1 VTFLIIMPESLR
13 HPIQRLKSKIHGDDE
28 EDYIG
33 SETNAEGLSTATQ
46 AESIRHPIQ
55 RGHSKL
61 QKDGNESSDHLLKPE
76 DAISGQDLTPVSS
89 QTPSDTSSRPSP
101 LRHPLQRTKTK
112 LLEYEQKKITDP
124 ETLAFIRAQ
133 PPEER
138 HQTVY
143 KNKMARP
150 RWVLH
155 VQAQFWRVL
164 MGLGMFFHKM
174 ASPRPPKYNFVR
186 TIPAT
191 ISNKTGTIDLYFYT
205 PMGYG
210 TQKSLW
216 QGRSASDD
224 EETVDK
230 GKQRKSSIGSLGQ
243 NLRRRSSSAKRW
255 GGYPVV
261 LNFHGGGFTLGSP
274 MDDARWCTT
283 VVDECN
289 AVVISVDYRRAPE
302 MPFPTA
308 VEDGVDAVIWVH
320 QHAEELGIDPNKIA
334 LSGFSSGANMACTI
348 PLRLWDEMMG
358 FPREDESPRLSTS
371 NESPEPSAAKFSQ
384 EARVETIDPSK
395 PPPPLN
401 RSPLTKHNIKVRE
414 DTLRQVSDIS
424 LRAIVPWY
432 PSLDYTRT
440 REQRRATCSRKD
452 QELPALFT
460 DLFDESYVHVLFLIP
475 VISLTKYSQLPPPTA
490 HNHPGLALPLSRRRA
505 HRPSEKRPP
514 SRNHHAH
521 LRMGHAARRRPSLP
535 RPPHEPRD
543 RQKRC
548 VQNDRRRAARLGQ
561 SSQPVE
567 TYTGRERALFE
578 SLQGVEEGVW

>member
-1 VTFLIIMPESLR
+1 MLESLR
-13 HPIQRLKSKIHGDDE
+13 HPIQRLKSKIHGDD
-28 EDYIG
+28 DDNSNNLTSDTQHQG
-33 SETNAEGLSTATQ
+33 HSSATQ
-46 AESIRHPIQ
+46 DNPIRHPVQ
-55 RGHSKL
+55 RGQSKL
-61 QKDGNESSDHLLKPE
+61 QKDGNESMDQLLKPQ
-76 DAISGQDLTPVSS
+76 DAISGQDLSPTPSETPS
-89 QTPSDTSSRPSP
+89 QTPSSTPTRPSA
-101 LRHPLQRTKTK
+101 LRHPMQRTKTK
-112 LLEYEQKKITDP
+112 LLEHEQKKITDP
-124 ETLAFIRAQ
+124 EAIAYFQAQ
-133 PPEER
+133 PEEER

-174 ASPRPPKYNFVR
+174 APPRPPKYNFVR

-191 ISNKTGTIDLYFYT
+191 VSNKTGTIDLYFYT
-205 PMGYG
+205 PLDYR

-216 QGRSASDD
+216 QDHPMSEQ
-224 EETVDK
+224 EEESVDK
-230 GKQRKSSIGSLGQ
+230 GKQRKNSIESLGH

-283 VVDECN
+283 VVNECN
-289 AVVISVDYRRAPE
+289 AVVIAVDYRRAPE

-334 LSGFSSGANMACTI
+334 LSGFSSGANMACSI

-358 FPREDESPRLSTS
+358 FPREDESARASTPNNPFESPTSSTS
-371 NESPEPSAAKFSQ
+371 KLPQ
-384 EARVETIDPSK
+384 DGRVETLDPSK
-395 PPPPLN
+395 PPPTLK
-401 RSPLTKHNIKVRE
+401 RSPLTKNNIQVRA
-414 DTLRQVSDIS
+414 DALKQVSDIS

-452 QELPALFT
+452 QELPAVFT
-460 DLFDESYVHVLFLIP
+460 DLFDESYVST
-475 VISLTKYSQLPPPTA
+475 SLS
-490 HNHPGLALPLSRRRA
+490 
-505 HRPSEKRPP
+505 
-514 SRNHHAH
+514 
-521 LRMGHAARRRPSLP
+521 
-535 RPPHEPRD
+535 
-543 RQKRC
+543 
-548 VQNDRRRAARLGQ
+548 
-561 SSQPVE
+561 
-567 TYTGRERALFE
+567 
-578 SLQGVEEGVW
+578 

>member
-1 VTFLIIMPESLR
+1 MPESLR
-13 HPIQRLKSKIHGDDE
+13 RPIQRLKTKLHSDHGDTHMD
-28 EDYIG
+28 
-33 SETNAEGLSTATQ
+33 SENEHQENTSATQ
-46 AESIRHPIQ
+46 DTPIRHSIQ
-55 RGHSKL
+55 HGSSEF
-61 QKDGNESSDHLLKPE
+61 QGDGNESSDRLLKPS
-76 DAISGQDLTPVSS
+76 DANSTQDLNLIPTQTISETRSS
-89 QTPSDTSSRPSP
+89 SPLKPSA
-101 LRHPLQRTKTK
+101 LRHPLKRGKTK
-112 LLEYEQKKITDP
+112 LLEHEQKKITDP
-124 ETLAFIRAQ
+124 EAIAYFKAQ
-133 PPEER
+133 PEEER

-164 MGLGMFFHKM
+164 MGLGMFFHKL
-174 ASPRPPKYNFVR
+174 APPRPPKYNFVR

-191 ISNKTGTIDLYFYT
+191 VSNKTGTIDLYFYT
-205 PMGYG
+205 PMDYR

-216 QGRSASDD
+216 KDHPAS
-224 EETVDK
+224 EEEEESPDK
-230 GKQRKSSIGSLGQ
+230 GKQRKNSIESLGH

-289 AVVISVDYRRAPE
+289 AVVIAVDYRRAPE

-348 PLRLWDEMMG
+348 LLRLWDEMMG
-358 FPREDESPRLSTS
+358 FPREDETARASGSNDPFDSPSSSTLKL
-371 NESPEPSAAKFSQ
+371 PQ
-384 EARVETIDPSK
+384 EARVETLDGSQPA
-395 PPPPLN
+395 PPLK
-401 RSPLTKHNIKVRE
+401 RSPLTKNNIQVRE
-414 DTLRQVSDIS
+414 DALKQVSDIS

-452 QELPALFT
+452 QELPAVFT
-460 DLFDESYVHVLFLIP
+460 DLFDESCV
-475 VISLTKYSQLPPPTA
+475 SNLTFFMLNTMY
-490 HNHPGLALPLSRRRA
+490 
-505 HRPSEKRPP
+505 
-514 SRNHHAH
+514 
-521 LRMGHAARRRPSLP
+521 
-535 RPPHEPRD
+535 
-543 RQKRC
+543 
-548 VQNDRRRAARLGQ
+548 
-561 SSQPVE
+561 
-567 TYTGRERALFE
+567 
-578 SLQGVEEGVW
+578 

>member
-1 VTFLIIMPESLR
+1 MFTAFLLSYIIVTSPYTALSARVLFLIIMSESLR
-13 HPIQRLKSKIHGDDE
+13 HPIQRLKSKIHSDDE
-28 EDYIG
+28 DEETSGESYQGGHSSATED
-33 SETNAEGLSTATQ
+33 
-46 AESIRHPIQ
+46 SIRYPIQ

-61 QKDGNESSDHLLKPE
+61 QKDGNESSDHLLKPQ
-76 DAISGQDLTPVSS
+76 DASS
-89 QTPSDTSSRPSP
+89 SRGLSPTPSETPSETPSRPSA

-112 LLEYEQKKITDP
+112 LLDHEQKKIVDP
-124 ETLAFIRAQ
+124 EHLNFLRTQ

-174 ASPRPPKYNFVR
+174 APPRPPKYNFMR

-191 ISNKTGTIDLYFYT
+191 ISSKRGNIDLYFYT
-205 PMGYG
+205 PMDYG

-216 QGRSASDD
+216 KGHSVSDD
-224 EETVDK
+224 EASVDK
-230 GKQRKSSIGSLGQ
+230 GKQNKSNVASLGQ
-243 NLRRRSSSAKRW
+243 SLRRRSSSAKRW

-289 AVVISVDYRRAPE
+289 AVVIAVDYRLAPE

-308 VEDGVDAVIWVH
+308 VEDGVDAVMWVH

-334 LSGFSSGANMACTI
+334 LSGFSSGANMACSI

-358 FPREDESPRLSTS
+358 FPREDESTRPNTASASTVKL
-371 NESPEPSAAKFSQ
+371 PE
-384 EARVETIDPSK
+384 EARVETLDPSQ
-395 PPPPLN
+395 PAPPLH
-401 RSPLTKHNIKVRE
+401 RSPVTKHNMQVRE
-414 DTLRQVSDIS
+414 DALRQVSDIS

-460 DLFDESYVHVLFLIP
+460 DLFDESYVH
-475 VISLTKYSQLPPPTA
+475 PPCSPNCA
-490 HNHPGLALPLSRRRA
+490 N
-505 HRPSEKRPP
+505 
-514 SRNHHAH
+514 
-521 LRMGHAARRRPSLP
+521 
-535 RPPHEPRD
+535 
-543 RQKRC
+543 
-548 VQNDRRRAARLGQ
+548 
-561 SSQPVE
+561 
-567 TYTGRERALFE
+567 
-578 SLQGVEEGVW
+578 

>member
-1 VTFLIIMPESLR
+1 MPDSLR
-13 HPIQRLKSKIHGDDE
+13 RPIQRLKSKIHGDD
-28 EDYIG
+28 DSTG
-33 SETNAEGLSTATQ
+33 SDISHEGHSSATQ
-46 AESIRHPIQ
+46 DDSIRHPIQ
-55 RGHSKL
+55 RGQSKL
-61 QKDGNESSDHLLKPE
+61 QKDGNESSDRLLKPQ
-76 DAISGQDLTPVSS
+76 DTNSSNDLTPAPSETNSS
-89 QTPSDTSSRPSP
+89 TPSRPHA
-101 LRHPLQRTKTK
+101 LRHPLQRGKTK
-112 LLEYEQKKITDP
+112 LLDHEQKKIIDP
-124 ETLAFIRAQ
+124 ETLAFIKSQ

-138 HQTVY
+138 HRTVY

-174 ASPRPPKYNFVR
+174 APPRPPKYNFVR

-191 ISNKTGTIDLYFYT
+191 ISSKAGNIDMYFYT
-205 PMGYG
+205 PLDYE

-216 QGRSASDD
+216 RGHSASDN

-230 GKQRKSSIGSLGQ
+230 GKQRKNSVGD
-243 NLRRRSSSAKRW
+243 LRRRSSSGRRW

-283 VVDECN
+283 VVAECN
-289 AVVISVDYRRAPE
+289 AVVIAVDYRLAPE

-308 VEDGVDAVIWVH
+308 VEDGVDAVMWVH

-334 LSGFSSGANMACTI
+334 LSGFSSGANMACSI

-358 FPREDESPRLSTS
+358 FPREDETIRSSTS
-371 NESPEPSAAKFSQ
+371 DNPFNTPDASTSKLSQ
-384 EARVETIDPSK
+384 EARVEVLDPSK
-395 PPPPLN
+395 PAPPLK
-401 RSPLTKHNIKVRE
+401 RSPLTKHNIQVRE
-414 DTLRQVSDIS
+414 DALKQVSDIS

-460 DLFDESYVHVLFLIP
+460 DLFDESCVYVHLL
-475 VISLTKYSQLPPPTA
+475 L
-490 HNHPGLALPLSRRRA
+490 R
-505 HRPSEKRPP
+505 EK
-514 SRNHHAH
+514 
-521 LRMGHAARRRPSLP
+521 L
-535 RPPHEPRD
+535 
-543 RQKRC
+543 
-548 VQNDRRRAARLGQ
+548 
-561 SSQPVE
+561 
-567 TYTGRERALFE
+567 Y
-578 SLQGVEEGVW
+578 

>member
-13 HPIQRLKSKIHGDDE
+13 HPIQRLKSKIHGDDD

-33 SETNAEGLSTATQ
+33 SDISPEGLSTATQ
-46 AESIRHPIQ
+46 DDSIRHPIQ

-61 QKDGNESSDHLLKPE
+61 QRDGNESSDHLLKPE
-76 DAISGQDLTPVSS
+76 DAISGQNLTPTSS
-89 QTPSDTSSRPSP
+89 ETPSGSPRPSP

-112 LLEYEQKKITDP
+112 LLEHEQKKITDP

-216 QGRSASDD
+216 QGHSASDD

-334 LSGFSSGANMACTI
+334 LSGFSSGANMAVTI

-358 FPREDESPRLSTS
+358 FPREDESPRQSTS
-371 NESPEPSAAKFSQ
+371 NSSPEPSAAKFSQ

-460 DLFDESYVHVLFLIP
+460 DLFDESYV
-475 VISLTKYSQLPPPTA
+475 SSPPLSPP
-490 HNHPGLALPLSRRRA
+490 NHPTNSKIPATSTHPT
-505 HRPSEKRPP
+505 P
-514 SRNHHAH
+514 
-521 LRMGHAARRRPSLP
+521 
-535 RPPHEPRD
+535 
-543 RQKRC
+543 
-548 VQNDRRRAARLGQ
+548 
-561 SSQPVE
+561 
-567 TYTGRERALFE
+567 
-578 SLQGVEEGVW
+578 

>member
-1 VTFLIIMPESLR
+1 MPESLR
-13 HPIQRLKSKIHGDDE
+13 HPIQRLKTKLSGDSD
-28 EDYIG
+28 DDSHMD
-33 SETNAEGLSTATQ
+33 SENEHQGNTSAIQDNP
-46 AESIRHPIQ
+46 IRHPIQ
-55 RGHSKL
+55 RGTSKL
-61 QKDGNESSDHLLKPE
+61 QRDGNESSDQLLKPQ
-76 DAISGQDLTPVSS
+76 DANRELTS
-89 QTPSDTSSRPSP
+89 TSSEALSETRSSSPSKP
-101 LRHPLQRTKTK
+101 SALRHPLQRGKTK
-112 LLEYEQKKITDP
+112 LLEHEQKKITDP
-124 ETLAFIRAQ
+124 EAIAYFKAQ
-133 PPEER
+133 PEEER

-174 ASPRPPKYNFVR
+174 APPRPPKYNFVR

-191 ISNKTGTIDLYFYT
+191 VSNKTGTIDLYFYT
-205 PMGYG
+205 PLDYR

-216 QGRSASDD
+216 KDHQESEE
-224 EETVDK
+224 EETSPDK
-230 GKQRKSSIGSLGQ
+230 GKQRKNSIESLGH

-289 AVVISVDYRRAPE
+289 AVVIAVDYRRAPE

-320 QHAEELGIDPNKIA
+320 QHAEEMGIDPNKIA
-334 LSGFSSGANMACTI
+334 LSGFSSGANMACSI

-358 FPREDESPRLSTS
+358 FPREDETARASGS
-371 NESPEPSAAKFSQ
+371 NNPFDSPSASTAKLPQ
-384 EARVETIDPSK
+384 ESRVETLDGAQPA
-395 PPPPLN
+395 PPLK
-401 RSPLTKHNIKVRE
+401 RSPLTKNNIQVRE
-414 DTLRQVSDIS
+414 DALKQVSDIS

-452 QELPALFT
+452 QELPAVFT
-460 DLFDESYVHVLFLIP
+460 DLFDESYVSSKPSSFQKHA
-475 VISLTKYSQLPPPTA
+475 LTKLPPAATSTPHTQSPSTPPTSPPA
-490 HNHPGLALPLSRRRA
+490 SPP
-505 HRPSEKRPP
+505 PP
-514 SRNHHAH
+514 SSKTASPTKSSCTPAN
-521 LRMGHAARRRPSLP
+521 GTCCSTKGKPS
-535 RPPHEPRD
+535 
-543 RQKRC
+543 
-548 VQNDRRRAARLGQ
+548 ATA
-561 SSQPVE
+561 S
-567 TYTGRERALFE
+567 
-578 SLQGVEEGVW
+578 

>member
-1 VTFLIIMPESLR
+1 MPETLK
-13 HPIQRLKSKIHGDDE
+13 HPFQRLKSKIHGEDDN
-28 EDYIG
+28 EDDYNNI
-33 SETNAEGLSTATQ
+33 SSDTNHEGRSSATQ
-46 AESIRHPIQ
+46 DSIRHPIQ
-55 RGHSKL
+55 RGPSKL
-61 QKDGNESSDHLLKPE
+61 QKDSNESTDQLLKPQ
-76 DAISGQDLTPVSS
+76 DASSSQDLSPTHSKTLSEAPSS
-89 QTPSDTSSRPSP
+89 SSLKPSA

-112 LLEYEQKKITDP
+112 LLEHEQKKITDP
-124 ETLAFIRAQ
+124 EAIAYFKAQ
-133 PPEER
+133 PEEER

-174 ASPRPPKYNFVR
+174 APPRPPKYNFVR

-191 ISNKTGTIDLYFYT
+191 VSNKTGTIDLYFYT
-205 PMGYG
+205 PMDYG

-216 QGRSASDD
+216 KDHPMS
-224 EETVDK
+224 EEEEPVDK
-230 GKQRKSSIGSLGQ
+230 GKQRKNSVGTLGQ
-243 NLRRRSSSAKRW
+243 TLRRRSSSARRW

-289 AVVISVDYRRAPE
+289 AVVIAVDYRRAPE

-334 LSGFSSGANMACTI
+334 LSGFSSGANMACSI

-358 FPREDESPRLSTS
+358 FPREDEPTRESASNDTFESPATSTS
-371 NESPEPSAAKFSQ
+371 KLPQ
-384 EARVETIDPSK
+384 EARVETLDPSK
-395 PPPPLN
+395 PAPPLK
-401 RSPLTKHNIKVRE
+401 RSPLTKNNIKVRE
-414 DTLRQVSDIS
+414 DALKQVSDIS

-452 QELPALFT
+452 QELPAVFT
-460 DLFDESYVHVLFLIP
+460 DLFDESYVFSH
-475 VISLTKYSQLPPPTA
+475 
-490 HNHPGLALPLSRRRA
+490 
-505 HRPSEKRPP
+505 
-514 SRNHHAH
+514 
-521 LRMGHAARRRPSLP
+521 
-535 RPPHEPRD
+535 
-543 RQKRC
+543 
-548 VQNDRRRAARLGQ
+548 
-561 SSQPVE
+561 QP
-567 TYTGRERALFE
+567 
-578 SLQGVEEGVW
+578 

>member
-1 VTFLIIMPESLR
+1 MPESLR
-13 HPIQRLKSKIHGDDE
+13 RPIERLKSKVHSTDDDKNFGDNDHE
-28 EDYIG
+28 
-33 SETNAEGLSTATQ
+33 AHSTAVQ
-46 AESIRHPIQ
+46 DNPIRHPIQ

-61 QKDGNESSDHLLKPE
+61 QGDGNESSDQLLRPTDNIPGPE
-76 DAISGQDLTPVSS
+76 LSP
-89 QTPSDTSSRPSP
+89 TPSETPSSPSPKPSP

-112 LLEYEQKKITDP
+112 LLEHEQKKITDP
-124 ETLAFIRAQ
+124 ETITYLKSQ

-138 HQTVY
+138 HKTVY

-164 MGLGMFFHKM
+164 MGLGMFFHKL
-174 ASPRPPKYNFVR
+174 APPRPPKYDFKR

-191 ISNKTGTIDLYFYT
+191 ISNKTGTIDMYFYT
-205 PMGYG
+205 PMDYN
-210 TQKSLW
+210 TQKLLW
-216 QGRSASDD
+216 KDHPVSDG
-224 EETVDK
+224 EETADK
-230 GKQRKSSIGSLGQ
+230 GKQRKHSVGSLGET
-243 NLRRRSSSAKRW
+243 LKKHGTSTRRW

-289 AVVISVDYRRAPE
+289 AVVIAVDYRLAPE

-308 VEDGVDAVIWVH
+308 VEDGVDAVMWVH

-334 LSGFSSGANMACTI
+334 LSGFSSGANMACSI

-358 FPREDESPRLSTS
+358 FPREDEPTRPNQANSSQDPF
-371 NESPEPSAAKFSQ
+371 ESPASSTNKLPQ
-384 EARVETIDPSK
+384 ESRVETLDPSQPAPALK
-395 PPPPLN
+395 
-401 RSPLTKHNIKVRE
+401 RSPLTKHNIQVRE
-414 DTLRQVSDIS
+414 DALKQVSDIS

-460 DLFDESYVHVLFLIP
+460 DLFDESYVQGSPCFR
-475 VISLTKYSQLPPPTA
+475 SC
-490 HNHPGLALPLSRRRA
+490 LS
-505 HRPSEKRPP
+505 
-514 SRNHHAH
+514 
-521 LRMGHAARRRPSLP
+521 
-535 RPPHEPRD
+535 
-543 RQKRC
+543 C
-548 VQNDRRRAARLGQ
+548 
-561 SSQPVE
+561 
-567 TYTGRERALFE
+567 
-578 SLQGVEEGVW
+578 